1 MSSRGL
7 TRLVARG
14 KFDGMSLTKK
24 KTETKPRIGRPST
37 YTSEKADEIC
47 MRLASGQSLHEICR
61 DKERG
66 MPNIATIYD
75 WLDAHPS
82 FSERYARAR
91 LSAADTLADEIQS
104 LSDEEPRMVIGADG
118 TSRIDTGWVQ
128 WHRLRVDSRKWIAS
142 KLKPRAYAEKLHNEI
157 TGKDGGAIEID
168 VVDASALSPEA
179 RDALRDIL
187 MSASAKERGD
197 AE

>member
-1 MSSRGL
+1 MSKPKL
-7 TRLVARG
+7 
-14 KFDGMSLTKK
+14 
-24 KTETKPRIGRPST
+24 KTDLKRTGRHST
-37 YTSEKADEIC
+37 YTSEMANEIC
-47 MRLASGQSLHEICR
+47 TRLASGQSLHEICR

-75 WLDAHPS
+75 WLAAHPE
-82 FSERYARAR
+82 FDERYARAR

-104 LSDEEPRMVIGADG
+104 LSDEEPRMIVAADG
-118 TSRIDTGWVQ
+118 TSRIDPGWVQ
-128 WHRLRVDSRKWIAS
+128 WHRLRVDSRKWTAS
-142 KLKPRAYAEKLHNEI
+142 KLKPRAYAEKLHSEI

-168 VVDASALSPEA
+168 HNVIDASTLSPEA

>member
-1 MSSRGL
+1 MLG
-7 TRLVARG
+7 
-14 KFDGMSLTKK
+14 GMIKPK
-24 KTETKPRIGRPST
+24 PKPKTELKPRGRHST

-61 DKERG
+61 DKARG

-75 WLDAHPS
+75 WLAAHQD
-82 FSERYARAR
+82 FDERYARAR

-104 LSDEEPRMVIGADG
+104 LSDEEPRMIVAADG
-118 TSRIDTGWVQ
+118 TSRIDPGWVQ
-128 WHRLRVDSRKWIAS
+128 WHRLRVDSRKWTAS
-142 KLKPRAYAEKLHNEI
+142 KLKPRAYAERLHNEI

-168 VVDASALSPEA
+168 HNVIDASALSPES

-187 MSASAKERGD
+187 ISAKERGD
-197 AE
+197 AEN

>member
-14 KFDGMSLTKK
+14 RLVGMSLTKK